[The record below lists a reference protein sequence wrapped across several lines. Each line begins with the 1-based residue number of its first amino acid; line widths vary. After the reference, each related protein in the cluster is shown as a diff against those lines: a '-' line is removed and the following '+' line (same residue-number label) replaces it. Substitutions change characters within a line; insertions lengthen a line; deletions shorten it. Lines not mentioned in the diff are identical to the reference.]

1 MKNKKNHE
9 RNVLI
14 ATVGTRI
21 DENQKTKYKG
31 VLGISNVNG
40 KENIEF
46 PWGSHAN
53 LHDERHSYLPNKIG

>member
-1 MKNKKNHE
+1 MEIQSSMKNKKNHE

-46 PWGSHAN
+46 P
-53 LHDERHSYLPNKIG
+53 